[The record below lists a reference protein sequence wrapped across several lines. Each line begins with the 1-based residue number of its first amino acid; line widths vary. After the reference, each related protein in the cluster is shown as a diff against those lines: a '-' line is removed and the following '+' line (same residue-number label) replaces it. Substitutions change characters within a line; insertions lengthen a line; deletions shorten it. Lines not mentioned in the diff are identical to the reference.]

1 MGSAVT
7 KPSENDKVQLQSYVS
22 RVFECLLA
30 NTRLANS
37 RKTNKLWKKYWG
49 YPAYPDSASQH
60 ELYLQTNRRR
70 AFLLRL
76 FRIAGDI
83 VHTKQISIEDAK
95 LLRSQLSKYRKQAC
109 SCRNCV
115 LLAIDAALAHLILK
129 ANPQHKRMKL
139 AVSYSA
145 FGEVARVART
155 YAREL
160 RHLFAGIFGELHIF
174 GCTGMKIPLPKV
186 SKVDSVNIH
195 LRNVTISELVAFPGI
210 KAPGLIGSCT
220 DAVRDGTDIIIT
232 IDGDARLPLFE
243 TIPAIVHIVESE
255 EIDAVLGS
263 RRISGT
269 VISKPGA
276 RHLSSMLFASYIEAV
291 MKPVLGQVRDPQAIF
306 KVFRRKQLSCALRRL
321 GFNGGIVSLNN
332 LQSGSLACDLMLL
345 SNLTEDG
352 YCPYLF
358 EVPAIET
365 MAYPTNL
372 QRMLIMTSSNIKAMV
387 ATANKPRINVRERSL
402 IGEGTES
409 LVVHRDNGET
419 WKIPRAFERL
429 AQRNTLPISIVTD
442 NRLLQFS
449 MSLPGPLRT
458 FINELASRYHPDRGF
473 GFNTALLD
481 LMVDSRS
488 VIQECLPLD
497 MRIELIENAI
507 RLPFLTAV
515 LMKFFWKFDRVVCN
529 SGTILMRIGMLPMIE
544 VRVIGFIFRIFCSI
558 LRWLRLVTRPAIR
571 VLRKIFSLFL
581 SFWDWEKRV
590 LKKIL
595 RQTLH
600 FLEIVK
606 ALRIFALI
614 DRLDQKS
621 RLFHSCIRVPIR
633 VFEEILWLL
642 ESFNISVC
650 LRSPVLC
657 LVQPQTIRPFWTVLE
672 QLPCSMTEEIDNIL
686 NMAFE
691 LYNKLGDNAYYDCE
705 LSLDN
710 LGFVSGSETRVVLID
725 YGALVNTKKS
735 RPKLIRPWLQNI
747 RKHYEKSYQVYKLR
761 VFANGN
767 SEMENIIEKHIKN
780 SLGLIDK
787 WIHQT

>member
-1 MGSAVT
+1 MGPVVT
-7 KPSENDKVQLQSYVS
+7 KPSENDKVKLQNYVS

-30 NTRLANS
+30 NTRLVNS
-37 RKTNKLWKKYWG
+37 KKIDKLWKKYWG
-49 YPAYPDSASQH
+49 YPAYQDSVSQH
-60 ELYLQTNRRR
+60 ELYLQTNRRK

-83 VHTKQISIEDAK
+83 VNTKQISAEDAK

-109 SCRNCV
+109 SCRSCV

-129 ANPQHKRMKL
+129 VNPKNKKLKL
-139 AVSYSA
+139 ALCYSA
-145 FGEVARVART
+145 FGGISGIANR
-155 YAREL
+155 YAKEL
-160 RHLFAGIFGELHIF
+160 RDLFADIFDRVHIYATVTTN
-174 GCTGMKIPLPKV
+174 GNVPKV
-186 SKVDSVNIH
+186 PPDPSVEIH
-195 LRNVTISELVAFPGI
+195 IRRNCKSELVAFPGI
-210 KAPGLIGSCT
+210 KAPGLLAACA
-220 DAVRDGTDIIIT
+220 DAVRDGADLIIT

-243 TIPAIVHIVESE
+243 TIPAIAHMESE
-255 EIDAVLGS
+255 DIDAVLGS
-263 RRISGT
+263 RRVSGA

-276 RHLSSMLFASYIEAV
+276 RHLSSMLFASYVETV

-306 KVFRRKQLSCALRRL
+306 KVFRRKQLSCALSRL

-352 YCPYLF
+352 YCPHLL

-372 QRMLIMTSSNIKAMV
+372 QRMLIMTPSNIKAMV
-387 ATANKPRINVRERSL
+387 AAANKPRMNVRERPL

-409 LVVHRDNGET
+409 LVAHRDNGEI
-419 WKIPRAFERL
+419 WKIPRDFERL

-458 FINELASRYHPDRGF
+458 FVNELASRSHPDRGF

-481 LMVDSRS
+481 LMVDSRPA
-488 VIQECLPLD
+488 IQECLPSD

-507 RLPFLTAV
+507 RLPFPMAI
-515 LMKFFWKFDRVVCN
+515 LMKLFWKFDRVVCN
-529 SGTILMRIGMLPMIE
+529 SGTILRRIGMLPMIE
-544 VRVIGFIFRIFCSI
+544 IRAIGFIFRIFCLI
-558 LRWLRLVTRPAIR
+558 LRWLKLVIRPAIR
-571 VLRKIFSLFL
+571 VSRKIFSLFL
-581 SFWDWEKRV
+581 TFWDRAKHI
-590 LKKIL
+590 LQKIL
-595 RQTLH
+595 RWTIYL
-600 FLEIVK
+600 LEIAK
-606 ALRIFALI
+606 ILRIFALI

-621 RLFHSCIRVPIR
+621 RFFHSFIRVSIR
-633 VFEEILWLL
+633 VFEEIHWLF

-650 LRSPVLC
+650 FGRPVLC

-672 QLPCSMTEEIDNIL
+672 QLPRSMTGEIDNL
-686 NMAFE
+686 LSMAFE

-705 LSLDN
+705 ISLDN

-735 RPKLIRPWLQNI
+735 RPELLRPWLQNI
-747 RKHYEKSYQVYKLR
+747 REHYEKSYQVYKLR